1 MSVLLLRVDEMQR
14 LFGEELFI
22 ARNKEIYEQHCSEI
36 ENSETERNRLEIRDS
51 QWTKQKKLSKQF
63 ERT

>member
-1 MSVLLLRVDEMQR
+1 MQR